1 MTSSEIVNALR
12 AMADRIEKG
21 GKQAPP
27 TVAARAP
34 KPTGQGITG
43 KVAYWD
49 VKIRDN
55 GKPMASLKLADGQR
69 FPCFDEKVISA
80 IDPLV
85 KGQNVTVFV
94 KPWMKNDG
102 ETEFLIT
109 GVNKGHSGIEEDEI
123 PL

>member
-27 TVAARAP
+27 TNFAP

-43 KVAYWD
+43 KVAFWD

-94 KPWMKNDG
+94 KPWEKKDG
-102 ETEFLIT
+102 ETVMLIT
-109 GVNKGHSGIEEDEI
+109 GVNKGHAGIEEEEI
-123 PL
+123 PF